1 MTVRLKDIANEA
13 GVSIST
19 VSRVLNDP
27 STTAARQELQEK
39 IWEIVRRTGYS
50 PNRQAQLLKN
60 GSKEHELT
68 VKKPV
73 YCLIACSA
81 EEVKDDT
88 FYTQIL
94 SAIEREAY
102 NNNYALAYTFFA
114 RDLED
119 PATVRQFQE
128 HPKDNLIVI
137 GRFKPAIMKILSK
150 GFKRIVYTGLNELDI
165 NCDQVLCDG
174 YTGIMEAVQYFYDLG
189 HRRIGL
195 IGNQANRE
203 ARCRGY
209 FNQMKELGLAADP
222 CNLASDT
229 TLSLEG
235 GQQGMQQLI
244 RQNFDATAIIC
255 ANDMVA
261 MGVLAACKK
270 QGIRVP
276 EDLSVMGMNDMETV
290 QYISPMLTT
299 VHVPMDEMG
308 KVAMRV
314 LIDRAEGGHSLPQK
328 VFLPFYIAKRESTA
342 GIPVKK
348 RLENIE

>member
-1 MTVRLKDIANEA
+1 MTVRLKDIAKEA

-27 STTAARQELQEK
+27 NTTAARQDLQEK
-39 IWEIVRRTGYS
+39 IWEIVRRTRYS
-50 PNRQAQLLKN
+50 PNREAQMLKS
-60 GSKEHELT
+60 GSLELELN
-68 VKKPV
+68 VRKPV

-102 NNNYALAYTFFA
+102 NNNYSLAYTFFA

-119 PATVRQFQE
+119 PGTVHKFRE
-128 HPKDNLIVI
+128 NPKSNLIVI
-137 GRFKPAIMKILSK
+137 GRFKPSVMNILNK
-150 GFKRIVYTGLNELDI
+150 GFKRIVYTGLNELNV
-165 NCDQVLCDG
+165 NCDQVLCNG
-174 YTGIMEAVQYFYDLG
+174 YLAIKEAVQYFYDLG

-195 IGNQANRE
+195 IGNQANTE

-209 FNQMKELGLAADP
+209 YDKMRELDLPVDP
-222 CNLASDT
+222 RNLAPET

-244 RQNFDATAIIC
+244 HQNFDATAIIC

-261 MGVLAACKK
+261 IGVLHLCKK
-270 QGIRVP
+270 SQIRVP

-290 QYISPMLTT
+290 QFITPMLTT

-308 KVAMRV
+308 KVAMRT

-328 VFLPFYIAKRESTA
+328 ICLPFYIAKRESTA
-342 GIPVKK
+342 G
-348 RLENIE
+348 LSN